1 MSDDNRPKIRKIK
14 CHHTQAIGLDYVFS
28 SAISVGEVTGIR
40 DTTHYQYMYDR
51 VDVSTAVGVAR

>member
-1 MSDDNRPKIRKIK
+1 MSEDSGPFSRLIK
-14 CHHTQAIGLDYVFS
+14 CHHTQAFGLDYAFS

>member
-1 MSDDNRPKIRKIK
+1 MSEDSGPFSRLIK
-14 CHHTQAIGLDYVFS
+14 CHHTQAFGLDYAFS

-40 DTTHYQYMYDR
+40 DTTHYDR